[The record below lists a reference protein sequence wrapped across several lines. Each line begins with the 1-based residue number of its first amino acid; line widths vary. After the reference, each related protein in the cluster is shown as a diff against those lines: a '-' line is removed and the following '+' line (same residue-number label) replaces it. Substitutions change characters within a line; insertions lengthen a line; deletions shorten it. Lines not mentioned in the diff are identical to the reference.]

1 MKCQHCGKN
10 EVTFHYSS
18 NINGAVT
25 ETRLCA
31 ECARQSGIDMGQMFT
46 GAHMDDGF
54 FPGVSGWRGGFASAF
69 GFLAPRQFAERPQ
82 MGILNEAGKISEEIE
97 KTQAIDEEMKKRREI
112 NAIREAMRVAAENDD
127 FEKAAQLRD
136 KIKELDE

>member
-1 MKCQHCGKN
+1 MKCQNCGKN
-10 EVTFHYSS
+10 EVNFHYSS
-18 NINGAVT
+18 NINGCVT
-25 ETRLCA
+25 ETKLCA
-31 ECARQSGIDMGQMFT
+31 ECARQSGYDMGRMFT
-46 GAHMDDGF
+46 GSNMADGF

-69 GFLAPRQFAERPQ
+69 GFIAPRQFAEQPQ

-97 KTQAIDEEMKKRREI
+97 KSQEIDEEMKKRREI
-112 NAIREAMRVAAENDD
+112 NVIREEMRMAAENDD